1 MTDGLDWLIAQNA
14 AAGEFQGK
22 LATTCAVSIGYSL
35 GGGAAVTAGSH
46 PAVVATVSFHGVEG
60 PAEML
65 HGPLL
70 LFTSTGD
77 TVVSAAQFVTPT
89 FERSTVQTFDATLTG
104 GSHLT
109 PIGDAGDE
117 RAPAVAWLRLWV
129 YGDQGAR
136 KYFDGADCILCV
148 APWTSPQRKNWP

>member
-1 MTDGLDWLIAQNA
+1 MWAPA
-14 AAGEFQGK
+14 ANQPFPQRPDFTY
-22 LATTCAVSIGYSL
+22 TTPRSV
-35 GGGAAVTAGSH
+35 
-46 PAVVATVSFHGVEG
+46 FD
-60 PAEML
+60 
-65 HGPLL
+65 HGPNFFMNANAPLKYSPTDLL
-70 LFTSTGD
+70 PKLP
-77 TVVSAAQFVTPT
+77 FVTPT
-89 FERSTVQTFDATLTG
+89 FDRSTVQTFYATLTG